1 MSLICDNF
9 TIHTTWNIQIS
20 LLFLL
25 VCTNFAPPYNIYSI
39 MINIIPAIDLI
50 DGKCVRL
57 TKGDYNQK
65 KQYDASP
72 LDMAMHY
79 EDIGIRRLHVV
90 DLDGAKSSSPKNLHV
105 LEEIA
110 TRTSLEIEWGG
121 GIKSDEA
128 LRDAFNAGAHHL
140 IIGSVAVSQPELF
153 ARWLGEHGGDRLILG
168 ADVNNGRVAINGW
181 LEESEQTIES
191 LIDRFIPQ
199 GLREV
204 ICTDIAKDGMLQ
216 GPTFDLYARLQAA
229 YPEQDIIV
237 SGGISKM
244 DDICRLDE
252 MGLRHVIVG
261 KAIYEGRITL
271 NELKEWLQNA

>member
-1 MSLICDNF
+1 
-9 TIHTTWNIQIS
+9 
-20 LLFLL
+20 
-25 VCTNFAPPYNIYSI
+25 
-39 MINIIPAIDLI
+39 MINVIPAIDLI

-72 LDMAMHY
+72 LDMALRY
-79 EDIGIRRLHVV
+79 QDIGIRRLHVV

-110 TRTSLEIEWGG
+110 TRTSLDIEWGG

-128 LRDAFNAGAHHL
+128 LRDAFNAGAGHL
-140 IIGSVAVSQPELF
+140 IIGSVAVSKPDLF
-153 ARWLGEHGGDRLILG
+153 ARWLGEYGGDRLILG
-168 ADVNNGRVAINGW
+168 ADIHEGRVAINGW
-181 LEESEQTIES
+181 LEESEQTIEA
-191 LIDRFIPQ
+191 LIERFIPH
-199 GLREV
+199 GLSEV

-237 SGGISKM
+237 SGGISALS
-244 DDICRLDE
+244 DIQRLDE
-252 MGLRHVIVG
+252 MRLRHVIVG

-271 NELKEWLQNA
+271 EELRRGLP

>member
-1 MSLICDNF
+1 
-9 TIHTTWNIQIS
+9 
-20 LLFLL
+20 
-25 VCTNFAPPYNIYSI
+25 

-72 LDMAMHY
+72 LDMALRY
-79 EDIGIRRLHVV
+79 QDIGIRRLHLV

-110 TRTSLEIEWGG
+110 TRTSLDIEWGG

-128 LRDAFNAGAHHL
+128 LRDAFNAGADHL
-140 IIGSVAVSQPELF
+140 IIGSVAVSKPDLF
-153 ARWLGEHGGDRLILG
+153 ARWLGEYGGNRLILG
-168 ADVNNGRVAINGW
+168 ADINDGRVAINGW
-181 LEESEQTIES
+181 LEESEQTIEA
-191 LIDRFIPQ
+191 LIDRFLPY
-199 GLREV
+199 GLREI

-216 GPTFDLYARLQAA
+216 GPTFDLYARLQEK

-244 DDICRLDE
+244 DDIRRLDE
-252 MGLRHVIVG
+252 MNLRHVIVG

-271 NELKEWLQNA
+271 EELKRGLP

>member
-1 MSLICDNF
+1 
-9 TIHTTWNIQIS
+9 
-20 LLFLL
+20 
-25 VCTNFAPPYNIYSI
+25 

-72 LDMAMHY
+72 LDMALRY
-79 EDIGIRRLHVV
+79 QDIGIRRMHLV

-105 LEEIA
+105 LEQIA
-110 TRTSLEIEWGG
+110 THTSLDIEWGG
-121 GIKSDEA
+121 GIKNDEA
-128 LRDAFNAGAHHL
+128 LRDAFNAGANHL
-140 IIGSVAVSQPELF
+140 IVGSVAVSHPELF
-153 ARWLGEHGGDRLILG
+153 ARWLDTYGGDRLVLG
-168 ADVNNGRVAINGW
+168 ADINNGRVAINGW
-181 LEESEQTIES
+181 LEESEQTIEN
-191 LIDRFIPQ
+191 LIDRFVPH

-216 GPTFDLYARLQAA
+216 GPTFDLYARLQTA

-244 DDICRLDE
+244 DDIRRLNE
-252 MGLRHVIVG
+252 MNLRHVIVG
-261 KAIYEGRITL
+261 KAIYEGRITH
-271 NELKEWLQNA
+271 NELSQWLQNA

>member
-1 MSLICDNF
+1 
-9 TIHTTWNIQIS
+9 
-20 LLFLL
+20 
-25 VCTNFAPPYNIYSI
+25 
-39 MINIIPAIDLI
+39 MINVIPAIDLI

-72 LDMAMHY
+72 LDMALRY
-79 EDIGIRRLHVV
+79 QDIGIRRLHVV

-110 TRTSLEIEWGG
+110 IRTSLEIEWGG
-121 GIKSDEA
+121 GIKSDQA
-128 LRDAFNAGAHHL
+128 LYDAYNAGADYL
-140 IIGSVAVSQPELF
+140 IIGSVAVSKPDLF
-153 ARWLGEHGGDRLILG
+153 ARWLSEHGGNRLILG
-168 ADVNNGRVAINGW
+168 ADIHEGRVAINGW
-181 LEESEQTIES
+181 LEESEQTIDA
-191 LIDRFIPQ
+191 LIDRFIPH

-216 GPTFDLYARLQAA
+216 GPTFDLYARLQAK

-244 DDICRLDE
+244 DDIQRLNE
-252 MGLRHVIVG
+252 MNLRHVIVG

-271 NELKEWLQNA
+271 EELKLWLQNA

>member
-1 MSLICDNF
+1 
-9 TIHTTWNIQIS
+9 
-20 LLFLL
+20 
-25 VCTNFAPPYNIYSI
+25 

-50 DGKCVRL
+50 NGKCVRL

-72 LDMAMHY
+72 LDMALRY
-79 EDIGIRRLHVV
+79 QDVGIRCLHLV
-90 DLDGAKSSSPKNLHV
+90 DLDGAKSSSPHNLHV

-110 TRTSLEIEWGG
+110 TRTSLDIEWGG

-153 ARWLGEHGGDRLILG
+153 THWLEQYGGNRLILG
-168 ADVNNGRVAINGW
+168 ADVNDGRVAIHGW
-181 LEESEQTIES
+181 LEQSEQTIEE
-191 LIDRFIPQ
+191 LIDRFRPH

-204 ICTDIAKDGMLQ
+204 ICTDISKDGMLQ
-216 GPTFDLYARLQAA
+216 GPSFDLYTRLQTA

-237 SGGISKM
+237 SGGISTM
-244 DDICRLDE
+244 DDIYRLNE
-252 MGLRHVIVG
+252 MNLRHVIVG

-271 NELKEWLQNA
+271 EEIRRGLS

>member
-1 MSLICDNF
+1 
-9 TIHTTWNIQIS
+9 
-20 LLFLL
+20 
-25 VCTNFAPPYNIYSI
+25 
-39 MINIIPAIDLI
+39 MINVIPAIDLI

-72 LDMAMHY
+72 LDMALRY
-79 EDIGIRRLHVV
+79 QDIGIRRLHVV

-110 TRTSLEIEWGG
+110 TRTSLDIEWGG

-128 LRDAFNAGAHHL
+128 LRDAFNAGAGHL
-140 IIGSVAVSQPELF
+140 IIGSVAVSNPDLF
-153 ARWLGEHGGDRLILG
+153 ARWLQTYGGNHLILG
-168 ADVNNGRVAINGW
+168 ADVSEGRVAINGW
-181 LEESEQTIES
+181 LEQSELTIDT
-191 LIDRFIPQ
+191 LIERFRPD

-204 ICTDIAKDGMLQ
+204 ICTDITKDGMLQ
-216 GPTFDLYARLQAA
+216 GPTFDLYSRLQGD

-237 SGGISKM
+237 SGGISSM
-244 DDICRLDE
+244 DDIYRLDE

-271 NELKEWLQNA
+271 EELKKGLP

>member
-1 MSLICDNF
+1 
-9 TIHTTWNIQIS
+9 
-20 LLFLL
+20 
-25 VCTNFAPPYNIYSI
+25 
-39 MINIIPAIDLI
+39 MINVIPAIDLI

-72 LDMAMHY
+72 LDMALRY
-79 EDIGIRRLHVV
+79 QDIGLRRLHVV

-110 TRTSLEIEWGG
+110 TRTSLDIEWGG

-128 LRDAFNAGAHHL
+128 LRDAFNAGAGHL
-140 IIGSVAVSQPELF
+140 IIGSVAVSKPDLF
-153 ARWLGEHGGDRLILG
+153 ARWLGEYGGNRLILG
-168 ADVNNGRVAINGW
+168 ADVNEGRVAINGW
-181 LEESEQTIES
+181 LEESEQTIDA
-191 LIDRFIPQ
+191 LIDRFISH
-199 GLREV
+199 GLHEA
-204 ICTDIAKDGMLQ
+204 ICTDISKDGMLQ
-216 GPTFDLYARLQAA
+216 GPTFELYARLQEK

-244 DDICRLDE
+244 GDIHRLNE
-252 MGLRHVIVG
+252 MNLRHVIVG

-271 NELKEWLQNA
+271 EELKLWLQNA

>member
-1 MSLICDNF
+1 
-9 TIHTTWNIQIS
+9 
-20 LLFLL
+20 
-25 VCTNFAPPYNIYSI
+25 
-39 MINIIPAIDLI
+39 MINVIPAIDLI

-72 LDMAMHY
+72 LDMALRY
-79 EDIGIRRLHVV
+79 QDIGIRRLHVV
-90 DLDGAKSSSPKNLHV
+90 DLDGAKSCSPKNLHV
-105 LEEIA
+105 LEEVA
-110 TRTSLEIEWGG
+110 THTSLDIEWGG

-128 LRDAFNAGAHHL
+128 LRDAVNAGAGHL
-140 IIGSVAVSQPELF
+140 IIGSVAVSNPDLF
-153 ARWLGEHGGDRLILG
+153 ARWLEEYGGNRLILG
-168 ADVNNGRVAINGW
+168 ADINDGHVAINGW
-181 LEESEQTIES
+181 LEESELTIEA
-191 LIDRFIPQ
+191 LIDRFISQ

-237 SGGISKM
+237 SGGISAM
-244 DDICRLDE
+244 SDIQRLNE
-252 MGLRHVIVG
+252 MNLRHVIVG

-271 NELKEWLQNA
+271 EELRR

>member
-1 MSLICDNF
+1 
-9 TIHTTWNIQIS
+9 
-20 LLFLL
+20 
-25 VCTNFAPPYNIYSI
+25 
-39 MINIIPAIDLI
+39 MINVIPAIDLI

-72 LDMAMHY
+72 LDMALRY
-79 EDIGIRRLHVV
+79 QDIGIRRLHVV

-110 TRTSLEIEWGG
+110 IRTSLEIEWGG
-121 GIKSDEA
+121 GIKSDQA
-128 LRDAFNAGAHHL
+128 LYDAYNAGADYL
-140 IIGSVAVSQPELF
+140 IIGSVAVSKPELF
-153 ARWLGEHGGDRLILG
+153 ARWLDEYGGGRLILG
-168 ADVNNGRVAINGW
+168 ADINDGRVAINGW
-181 LEESEQTIES
+181 LEKSKQTIDA
-191 LIDRFIPQ
+191 LIDRFIPH

-204 ICTDIAKDGMLQ
+204 ICTDISKDGMLQ
-216 GPTFDLYARLQAA
+216 GPTFDLYARLQAK

-244 DDICRLDE
+244 DDIQRLNE
-252 MGLRHVIVG
+252 MNLRHVIVG

-271 NELKEWLQNA
+271 EELKQFTI

>member
-1 MSLICDNF
+1 
-9 TIHTTWNIQIS
+9 
-20 LLFLL
+20 
-25 VCTNFAPPYNIYSI
+25 
-39 MINIIPAIDLI
+39 MINVIPAIDLI

-72 LDMAMHY
+72 LDMALRY
-79 EDIGIRRLHVV
+79 QDIGIRRMHLV

-105 LEEIA
+105 LEQIA
-110 TRTSLEIEWGG
+110 THTSLDIEWGG
-121 GIKSDEA
+121 GIKSDDA
-128 LRDAFNAGAHHL
+128 LHDAFNAGANHL
-140 IIGSVAVSQPELF
+140 IIGSVAVSHPELF
-153 ARWLGEHGGDRLILG
+153 ARWLDEYGGHRLVLG

-181 LEESEQTIES
+181 LEESEQTIEN
-191 LIDRFIPQ
+191 LIDCFVPH

-216 GPTFDLYARLQAA
+216 GPTFDLYARLQAT

-244 DDICRLDE
+244 DDILRLDE
-252 MGLRHVIVG
+252 MNLRHVIVG

-271 NELKEWLQNA
+271 NELSQWLQNA

>member
-1 MSLICDNF
+1 
-9 TIHTTWNIQIS
+9 
-20 LLFLL
+20 
-25 VCTNFAPPYNIYSI
+25 

-57 TKGDYNQK
+57 TKGDYSQK

-72 LDMAMHY
+72 LDMAMRY
-79 EDIGIRRLHVV
+79 EDVGIRRLHLV

-105 LEEIA
+105 LEQIA
-110 TRTSLEIEWGG
+110 TRTSLDIEWGG

-128 LRDAFNAGAHHL
+128 LRDAFNAGAGHL

-153 ARWLGEHGGDRLILG
+153 ARWLSEHGGERLILG
-168 ADVNNGRVAINGW
+168 ADINEGRVAINGW
-181 LEESEQTIES
+181 LEESEQTIEM
-191 LIDRFIPQ
+191 LIDRFVPH
-199 GLREV
+199 GLKEV

-216 GPTFDLYARLQAA
+216 GPTFDLYARLQAE

-237 SGGISKM
+237 SGGISSM
-244 DDICRLDE
+244 DDIYRLNE

-261 KAIYEGRITL
+261 KAIYEGRIKL
-271 NELKEWLQNA
+271 DELKDFILRR